1 METYNGHVRTPN
13 DAVILFEACRLGLL
27 PRVQRRLSEKERQ
40 QIKSG
45 SVFVWDEREAG
56 MRRWTDGK
64 SWSASRVSGSFL
76 TYREMEGKRG
86 GSGFAPSAQ
95 AKKAN
100 GNAANGAKNGDSDM
114 DMGDDGPDG
123 YRYKPD
129 GLMKQSFSI
138 TTNDG
143 RHLHLISYYARSQPT
158 AQPLKQPSTDP
169 ALRHIVAPKGMYPES
184 SVNEPPNVP
193 AVTRGPMGGSPYA
206 TASNTNS
213 PYHHQGAYP
222 SNYGPPPP
230 GYPGPGWPASP
241 MSTPPMHC
249 TPHYHSHHVTPSPY
263 GHSPLQYGQAA
274 YPPHTYSPAS
284 GRTQFD
290 RPPPPLAS
298 VSGLPPPP
306 PHAAHAPHAP
316 HGVPNG
322 YASGHPPHAAHYA
335 PPPAPHYH
343 VQPPPQYGH
352 QAARVAPNPYG
363 SALDSSHQAP
373 SAFPAINAS
382 APTSQ
387 PAHVVPPAPTANGVT
402 SAQPPPTSY
411 TQPHPAQDSQT
422 ATNGTSAPP
431 RVIPTIGALINGSAN
446 EEGRGDKGISRAGTN
461 SPANIQHGVRDIPGE
476 KIGSVGDHGEDRRA
490 LRQLDKVFANGVKKL

>member
-95 AKKAN
+95 AKKTN
-100 GNAANGAKNGDSDM
+100 GSASNGSKNGDSDM

-143 RHLHLISYYARSQPT
+143 RHLHLISYYARSHPT
-158 AQPLKQPSTDP
+158 SQPLKQPSTDP
-169 ALRHIVAPKGMYPES
+169 ALRNIVAPKGMYPES

-206 TASNTNS
+206 TSNTNS
-213 PYHHQGAYP
+213 PYAHPQGGAYHQGYA
-222 SNYGPPPP
+222 PPPP

-241 MSTPPMHC
+241 MNTPPTHC
-249 TPHYHSHHVTPSPY
+249 SPHYPGYHPPPY
-263 GHSPLQYGQAA
+263 GHSPLQHGHPA
-274 YPPHTYSPAS
+274 YPPHAYSPAS

-306 PHAAHAPHAP
+306 PQPHMPHEAVGRYPGGHAPH
-316 HGVPNG
+316 
-322 YASGHPPHAAHYA
+322 Y
-335 PPPAPHYH
+335 PPPASHYPL
-343 VQPPPQYGH
+343 QPPPQYGP

-363 SALDSSHQAP
+363 ASPDPRFSAP

-387 PAHVVPPAPTANGVT
+387 PAQVVPAAALATNGARSSQPTKHYISDPLPAP
-402 SAQPPPTSY
+402 S
-411 TQPHPAQDSQT
+411 SQT
-422 ATNGTSAPP
+422 ATNGTSAPS

-446 EEGRGDKGISRAGTN
+446 GDGKGAKNTSRAGTN
-461 SPANIQHGVRDIPGE
+461 SPANMQRGARDIPGE
-476 KIGSVGDHGEDRRA
+476 KIGAPGPDHGEDRRA
-490 LRQLDKVFANGVKKL
+490 LRQLDKVFANGVKNL